1 MKMDATFN
9 TTRAKVRTMNQHY
22 NSVSRAMIH
31 INDIKYD
38 LLKIAEMYDGILQDG
53 LGHMAADMFQ
63 NYLSD
68 LRADRWI
75 YGYEITE
82 VVLKEQSYT
91 YDVSIQITG
100 DRTPKK
106 LKIHVGLY
114 KSAWPDLAASMQ
126 YTGTG
131 YVAK

>member
-1 MKMDATFN
+1 
-9 TTRAKVRTMNQHY
+9 MNQHH
-22 NSVSRAMIH
+22 NSVSRALIN

-38 LLKIAEMYDGILQDG
+38 LLKISELYDGVLQEG
-53 LGHMAADMFQ
+53 LGHMPADMFQ
-63 NYLSD
+63 SYLSD

-75 YGYEITE
+75 HDYEISE
-82 VVLKEQSYT
+82 IVLKEQSYT
-91 YDVSIQITG
+91 YDISVQITD

-114 KSAWPDLAASMQ
+114 KSAWPELAPTMK
-126 YTGTG
+126 YTGSG

>member
-1 MKMDATFN
+1 MDATFN
-9 TTRAKVRTMNQHY
+9 LRNNKVKTMNQYH
-22 NSVSRAMIH
+22 NSVSRAMIN

-38 LLKIAEMYDGILQDG
+38 LLKISELFDGVLQEG
-53 LGHMAADMFQ
+53 LGHLPADMYQ
-63 NYLSD
+63 SYLSD

-75 YGYEITE
+75 HDYDISEIM
-82 VVLKEQSYT
+82 LKEQSYT
-91 YDVSIQITG
+91 YDITVQITN

-114 KSAWPDLAASMQ
+114 KSPWPELAATMR
-126 YTGTG
+126 YTGSG